1 MSEKIIKQLIVN
13 KDLLPFVFSK
23 LTKIDYNVAE
33 NQRTFSKKKLVIVK
47 GQKMELSI
55 YAMPKAISR
64 ILKINEITND
74 KSQ

>member
-13 KDLLPFVFSK
+13 KYLLPFVFSK